1 MGYYFNNV
9 DIITQS
15 GRWLSETSHHL
26 LRRCWEAKLGAEN
39 VGRDL
44 REFGKRGLLQFSRCY
59 QLWEVLIISNTIT
72 DYSEIVLFFFFNLT
86 LNGSVVLQRYIS
98 VGILSFLSIRGF
110 FLIQDYYLTVTDGET
125 KNANMW
131 FVSTT
136 TPGYCCDQC
145 YRNACQEKE
154 EKILFLY

>member
-15 GRWLSETSHHL
+15 GRWLSEMSHHL

-39 VGRDL
+39 LGQDL

-59 QLWEVLIISNTIT
+59 QLWKVLIISNTIT
-72 DYSEIVLFFFFNLT
+72 DYSEIVLYFFLNLS
-86 LNGSVVLQRYIS
+86 LNRSVVLQCCIS

-110 FLIQDYYLTVTDGET
+110 FLIQDYLTVAYQET
-125 KNANMW
+125 KNTNTW
-131 FVSTT
+131 LVSTT
-136 TPGYCCDQC
+136 NPGYYCDEC
-145 YRNACQEKE
+145 YRNTCQEEE

>member
-44 REFGKRGLLQFSRCY
+44 REFGKRSTS
-59 QLWEVLIISNTIT
+59 VLTMLPIMRSVNNFK
-72 DYSEIVLFFFFNLT
+72 YYHWLFWNSSFFFFFNLT

-110 FLIQDYYLTVTDGET
+110 FLIQDYYLTVADGET